1 MGGIQNNLNIRDSS
15 LSSRPHSSSGNFYG
29 LEIRH
34 GLFFCVL
41 IFAPIRSSSSLEI
54 RSTRP
59 PPPPRSPPPPP
70 PPPPPLR
77 NPVSSRSFRF
87 YRVFSNSL
95 KWFAILASFP
105 GTELLL
111 MNAFTLYTDSKE
123 IISNKPKSNCSD
135 CCCIPLMSQRLNH
148 HSLVLKQRKVWV
160 TSP

>member
-1 MGGIQNNLNIRDSS
+1 MARKFGM
-15 LSSRPHSSSGNFYG
+15 
-29 LEIRH
+29 
-34 GLFFCVL
+34 GLFWVL
-41 IFAPIRSSSSLEI
+41 IFAPIRSSLSLEI
-54 RSTRP
+54 RST
-59 PPPPRSPPPPP
+59 
-70 PPPPPLR
+70 PPPPPLG

-123 IISNKPKSNCSD
+123 IFSNKPKSNCSG
-135 CCCIPLMSQRLNH
+135 CCCIPLMSQRLNR

>member
-1 MGGIQNNLNIRDSS
+1 MHAHYFKHFSGVHFEGKYFIGTFLRRNSGSRGCSGFRVTGMIP
-15 LSSRPHSSSGNFYG
+15 LSP
-29 LEIRH
+29 
-34 GLFFCVL
+34 V
-41 IFAPIRSSSSLEI
+41 
-54 RSTRP
+54 
-59 PPPPRSPPPPP
+59 
-70 PPPPPLR
+70 PLG

-87 YRVFSNSL
+87 YRLFSNSL

-123 IISNKPKSNCSD
+123 IISNKPKSNCSG
-135 CCCIPLMSQRLNH
+135 CCCIPLMSQRLND

>member
-54 RSTRP
+54 RSTP
-59 PPPPRSPPPPP
+59 L
-70 PPPPPLR
+70 PPPLR
-77 NPVSSRSFRF
+77 NPMSSRSFRF